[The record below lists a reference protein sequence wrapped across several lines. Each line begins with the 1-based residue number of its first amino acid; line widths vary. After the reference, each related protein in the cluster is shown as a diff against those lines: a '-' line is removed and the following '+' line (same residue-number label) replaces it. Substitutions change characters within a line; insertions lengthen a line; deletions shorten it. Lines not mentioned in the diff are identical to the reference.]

1 MLTSPLELATLGQ
14 IVEELGNGGD
24 LVGFL
29 RHASL
34 RQNQTGG
41 GGVSAERVQRL
52 GALPAIV
59 GAPGRLAVDGDEFRP
74 VRPRRRHPTLEA
86 ALEQD
91 GIDPVEKNAQPA
103 LAGYAVGEGRK
114 NPNGSCP
121 RPRCRRNRRKSK
133 SCRKPPEAAPRPT
146 EKRRARAPARLE
158 SPKNAS
164 KAGLTD
170 PAASPRGVSDAGGER
185 HVSG

>member
-1 MLTSPLELATLGQ
+1 MASMLTSPLELATLGQ

-91 GIDPVEKNAQPA
+91 GINPVEKNAQPA
-103 LAGYAVGEGRK
+103 LAGHAVGE
-114 NPNGSCP
+114 
-121 RPRCRRNRRKSK
+121 RRK
-133 SCRKPPEAAPRPT
+133 AAQEIEMELAPGRDVV
-146 EKRRARAPARLE
+146 EIVARANRAANHQKQHLGQRINDAP
-158 SPKNAS
+158 
-164 KAGLTD
+164 GL
-170 PAASPRGVSDAGGER
+170 PPVWNLRKMLQKQG
-185 HVSG
+185 